1 MRTRRRIAV
10 KRPSVTSS
18 RKSVGPWRRVGIAGV
33 AMLAVLGLAV
43 PTATSAQAAPAKQ
56 AAKSAAPHAGPGL
69 PPHQRPVNPPV
80 VGAPKPGKQ
89 TTPKA
94 APVTEPAAQAQAR
107 ATGKPVVVTSKT
119 TDNSEVEANP
129 DGTFTM
135 HSTLTATRTQVNG
148 QWVAIDPTLHTNAD
162 GTLSPNAT
170 TLGLT
175 FSGGGTAPMVTM
187 TQGSDRLALSW
198 PAPLPN
204 PQVSGSTATYPEVL
218 PGVDLRLTAAASDYQ
233 EILVVHDAAA
243 AANPALT
250 AIHLSAT
257 ATGLTLHSDA
267 NNLLTATDIATGA
280 QVFHGSTP
288 VMWDST
294 TDPARGTTPS
304 AGDPGTGHVSQLTV
318 TASTPVH
325 AMNQADAAS
334 STSDSQVT
342 ITPPTT
348 ALHGPGVNYPLF
360 IDPQMGSGSQ
370 NWVEVTA
377 NGYHYY
383 DPAADAQVGDCG
395 SWPGC
400 GALTVARSY
409 FTMPTPDLDDP
420 NIANP
425 SAVAQVFSAN
435 FTINEQWS
443 ASGCTAEP
451 VQLDEAGTVD
461 GNTRWPGPDDA
472 ELGQSSSAAGSNC
485 GSAGNIPAIDV
496 TGYAQTAANNHWP
509 NLTFALRAPNE
520 GDQYQWK
527 QFFVGSMT
535 PELTVVYNYAPN
547 VATGLTATT
556 AVTCNG
562 TNYVPDGQV
571 TLTAAATDNNP
582 SPENLSL
589 FFQVSSDNYNTIA
602 AQNANGV
609 VIASGSTGQWP
620 VSPDIPAGV
629 YQSHVA
635 VENND
640 PLDASHDRWAG
651 IFDNYSFTKL
661 APPSA
666 APVISTGQYP
676 AGYWGEPTNEPG
688 GFGLYDSGAA
698 NIAGYSWTLAGPGSE
713 PIPDTTQC
721 NYSQTFTGPDG
732 AATGGYVPNRAADN
746 ASFDVPAGLSV
757 GYHVMYV
764 RAFDFAHN
772 MSPESQAYTF
782 YVSPALSAATDN
794 HWSEA
799 EAAGGYSQPAG
810 QNSTL
815 APQANCCGVTWSGG
829 AQLLFEGTAQ
839 GQSFNITVNST
850 LTTTY
855 ELDTSLTKGPDYG
868 IITMALDGVPID
880 IEGSPQFDGYSSTV
894 TTSYNGLGGFYLTKG
909 THTITVTLVGTNP
922 ASLANHYV
930 AGVDGFWLQAM
941 DQMVNIQPVAQPN
954 TSPTSPSPLGVQASN
969 SPDSTGAVTPAV
981 EQNDNGMGFPNGA
994 QLLYPATGAGQALTL
1009 TFNTAVEADYALGL
1023 ALTMKSNY
1031 GKLEFAVDQ
1040 KGAGTGTIL
1049 ENSHNAPFDAYTPV
1063 EYNSYLPLG
1072 GLHLN
1077 PGVHTLTITV
1087 DGKNANSTGF
1097 QLGVEEM
1104 TIVAVNKITAD
1115 SFTDAMNNRAIT
1127 TDNGGLGADFDG
1139 WLNGW
1144 SSAAMTSAGIAPST
1158 ASAPSTFTTG
1168 GATFTM
1174 PAEGTSSSNDNVIA
1188 YGQTIP
1194 LASSQRIN
1202 ASAIGLLAAASC
1214 GWTPEARATVT
1225 YTDGTSTT
1233 PLMPRVPD
1241 WVGGDPASA
1250 TVTTDH
1256 VDYSGGS
1263 PALAR
1268 QGHLYAV
1275 FLPTDQSRTLKSIT
1289 LPYTGSSQ
1297 LDNTCNTGT
1306 TSTAAL
1312 HIFSIAPRPASNDN
1326 PAGTHWFGVWSGAT
1340 DAAVLPPGGTGL
1352 VGKTIRMIVHPT
1364 SAGGSTRIRLSNM
1377 DADRPVTISSA
1388 SIAAQ
1393 AGTTGTG
1400 AATLATPTGLTFG
1413 ASGASV
1419 VLPVG
1424 GDVVSDPVTFPS
1436 MSGGSGN
1443 LIVSVYL
1450 AAGADKAPVHTTPAN
1465 GTFVSTNTSD
1475 DTANTDG
1482 STFGSAISGDYF
1494 LTEVDASGPQTVQN
1508 GANTGTVAIL
1518 GDQTTLAG
1526 ATGGNCGA
1534 GSGYACSWVDDLAT
1548 TPNAGIPGTVVN
1560 ASRAGDGAQDRWLL
1574 NDGSGTTAADTGG
1587 ANPATASGG
1596 VTWNTGG
1603 DGSNGDVGSAT
1614 FDGTDSYLATA
1625 GQVLNTHDSFTVS
1638 AWVDPKTLGT
1648 APQTFVAQQGKVGS
1662 GFYLEYDPTTG
1673 KWSFARLAADGTNP
1687 TVDRAESSAPA
1698 VAGQWTN
1705 LVGTYSEATGA
1716 MTLYVNGSYA
1726 GTAQNETPFATTGP
1740 LVIGRGFFD
1749 GAADNYTNGSIAD
1762 VQVYQR
1768 FLDPLDVIAL
1778 HVSAPSG
1785 QAPLNPSAP
1794 SPYKIGSDNGADTQQ
1809 LPNSPATAIYQTLGD
1824 QPNLRTIIVSI
1835 GADDIV
1841 DGVPLATIEQNLTDI
1856 VGAARAFGLENF
1868 NRSDGEHPV
1877 HVILTTIPPLGLA
1890 AADGREANREQL
1902 NKDISQ
1908 FATATFKAAGFIDLN
1923 AAVVSATAA
1932 NQVDS
1937 SCLTNGSLNATYYQD
1952 LANAVVAAESTFPP
1966 TTL

>member
-1 MRTRRRIAV
+1 
-10 KRPSVTSS
+10 
-18 RKSVGPWRRVGIAGV
+18 
-33 AMLAVLGLAV
+33 MLAVLGLAV
-43 PTATSAQAAPAKQ
+43 PATTAQAAPVKQ
-56 AAKSAAPHAGPGL
+56 ATKSAPQHAGPGL
-69 PPHQRPVNPPV
+69 PAHQRPVNPRV
-80 VGAPKPGKQ
+80 VSGSTNTKPGGRS
-89 TTPKA
+89 TRKA
-94 APVTEPAAQAQAR
+94 TPVTEPAAQAQAK

-129 DGTFTM
+129 NGTFTM
-135 HSTLTATRTQVNG
+135 HSTLMPTRTQVNG

-175 FSGGGTAPMVTM
+175 FSGGGTTPMVTM
-187 TQGSDRLALSW
+187 TQGNDRLSLSW
-198 PAPLPN
+198 PAPLPK
-204 PQVSGSTATYPEVL
+204 PQVSGSMATYPEVL
-218 PGVDLRLTAAASDYQ
+218 PGVDLRLTADASDYQ

-243 AANPALT
+243 AANPALA
-250 AIHLSAT
+250 AIHLDAT
-257 ATGLTLHSDA
+257 ATGLTLRADA
-267 NNLLTATDIATGA
+267 NNLLTAIDITTGA
-280 QVFHGSTP
+280 LVFHGSTP

-294 TDPARGTTPS
+294 TNPARGTTPS
-304 AGDPGTGHVSQLTV
+304 ASDPGTGEVSQLTV

-325 AMNQADAAS
+325 ARADANS

-342 ITPPTT
+342 ITPPAT
-348 ALHGPGVNYPLF
+348 ALRGPGVHYPLF

-370 NWVEVTA
+370 YWVEVTA
-377 NGYHYY
+377 NGYYYY

-395 SWPGC
+395 NWSDC

-420 NIANP
+420 YIANP
-425 SAVAQVFSAN
+425 SAVAQVYSAN

-443 ASGCTAEP
+443 AEGCTQEP
-451 VQLDEAGTVD
+451 VQLDEAGPVD
-461 GNTRWPGPDDA
+461 ANTRWPGPDGS
-472 ELGQSSSAAGSNC
+472 ELGISSSAAGTNC
-485 GSAGNIPAIDV
+485 GSPGNIPAVDV
-496 TGYAQTAANNHWP
+496 TSFAQTAANNHWP

-520 GDQYQWK
+520 GDQNQWK
-527 QFFVGSMT
+527 QFFVGSLT
-535 PELTVVYNYAPN
+535 PELTVIYNYAPN
-547 VATGLTATT
+547 VATGLTAST

-571 TLTAAATDNNP
+571 TLTASATDNNP

-589 FFQVSSDNYNTIA
+589 FFQVSSDNYNTVA

-609 VIASGSTGQWP
+609 VIASGGTGQWP
-620 VSPDIPAGV
+620 VSPDIGAGS
-629 YQSHVA
+629 YQARVA

-640 PLDASHDRWAG
+640 PIDSSHDRWAG
-651 IFDNYSFTKL
+651 IWDNYSFTKL

-676 AGYWGEPTNEPG
+676 EGYWGEPTNEPG
-688 GFGLYDSGAA
+688 GFGLYDPGAA
-698 NIAGYSWTLAGPGSE
+698 NIAGYSWTIAGPGSE
-713 PIPDTTQC
+713 PIPDDTQC
-721 NYSQTFTGPDG
+721 DYSQTFTGPNG
-732 AATGGYVPNRAADN
+732 AVTGGYVPNSAADN

-782 YVSPALSAATDN
+782 YVSPALSATTDS
-794 HWSEA
+794 HWQEA

-810 QNSTL
+810 QNVAL
-815 APQANCCGVTWSGG
+815 GPQANCCGVTWNGG

-839 GQSFNITVNST
+839 GQSFTITVNST

-855 ELDTSLTKGPDYG
+855 EIDTNLTKGPDYG
-868 IITMALDGVPID
+868 IITMAIDGTPVD

-909 THTITVTLVGTNP
+909 AHTITVTLAGTNP
-922 ASLANHYV
+922 ATTGNHYV

-941 DQMVNIQPVAQPN
+941 DQMVDIQPVAQPN
-954 TSPTSPSPLGVQASN
+954 TSATTPSPLGVQASN
-969 SPDSTGAVTPAV
+969 SPDSTGAVTPSV
-981 EQNDNGMGFPNGA
+981 EQNDNGMGFPDGA
-994 QLLYPATGAGQALTL
+994 QLLYPATGTGQALTL

-1031 GKLEFAVDQ
+1031 GKLEFSVDQ
-1040 KGAGTGTIL
+1040 KGPGTGTVL
-1049 ENSHNAPFDAYTPV
+1049 ENSHNVPYDTYNAV
-1063 EYNSYLPLG
+1063 EFASYLPLG
-1072 GLHLN
+1072 GLHLAQ
-1077 PGVHTLTITV
+1077 GVHTLTITV

-1115 SFTDAMNNRAIT
+1115 SFTDAMNNRGIT

-1144 SSAAMTSAGIAPST
+1144 SSAAMSAAGIAPST
-1158 ASAPSTFTTG
+1158 ASTPSTFTTG

-1174 PAEGTSSSNDNVIA
+1174 PVEGTSSSNDNVIA

-1194 LASSQRIN
+1194 LAAGQQIN

-1241 WVGGDPASA
+1241 WIGGDPSSA
-1250 TVTTDH
+1250 TVTTAY
-1256 VDYSGGS
+1256 VDYSAGS

-1268 QGHLYAV
+1268 EGHLYAV
-1275 FLPTDQSRTLKSIT
+1275 FLPTDQSKTLKSIT

-1306 TSTAAL
+1306 ASTAAL
-1312 HIFSIAPRPASNDN
+1312 HIFAIAPRPAANDN
-1326 PAGTHWFGVWSGAT
+1326 AVGGTHWFGVWSGAT
-1340 DAAVLPPGGTGL
+1340 DAAVLPPGGTDPTSGKGL
-1352 VGKTIRMIVHPT
+1352 VGRTIRMVVHPT
-1364 SAGGSTRIRLSNM
+1364 SAGGSTRIRLSNL
-1377 DADRPVTISSA
+1377 DSDQPVSITSA

-1413 ASGASV
+1413 ASGRSV

-1424 GDVVSDPVTFPS
+1424 ADVLSDPVAFPS
-1436 MSGGSGN
+1436 TSGGSGN

-1450 AAGADKAPVHTTPAN
+1450 AAGADKVPVHTTPSN
-1465 GTFVSTNTSD
+1465 GTFVSTNTTD

-1482 STFGSAISGDYF
+1482 STFGPAISGDYF

-1526 ATGGNCGA
+1526 AIGGNCGG

-1548 TPNAGIPGTVVN
+1548 TPNAGLPGTVVN

-1596 VTWNTGG
+1596 VTWNTGP
-1603 DGSNGDVGSAT
+1603 DGGNGDVGSAT
-1614 FDGTDSYLATA
+1614 FDGTDSSLATA
-1625 GQVLNTHDSFTVS
+1625 GQVINTHDSFSVS
-1638 AWVDPKTLGT
+1638 AWVDPKVLGT
-1648 APQTFVAQQGKVGS
+1648 AFQAFVVQQGKVGA
-1662 GFYLEYDPTTG
+1662 GFYLEYDPGTG
-1673 KWSFARLAADGTNP
+1673 KWSFSRLAQDGTNP
-1687 TVDRAESSAPA
+1687 VVDRAESSTPA
-1698 VAGQWTN
+1698 VAGKWTN

-1716 MTLYVNGSYA
+1716 MTLYVNGAYA

-1740 LVIGRGFFD
+1740 LVIGHGFFD
-1749 GAADNYTNGSIAD
+1749 GAADNYANGSIAD

-1768 FLDPLDVIAL
+1768 FLDPLDVTAL
-1778 HVSAPSG
+1778 YAPQPAG
-1785 QAPLNPSAP
+1785 QPAVNPGAP

-1809 LPNSPATAIYQTLGD
+1809 LPNSPSTEVYQTLGD
-1824 QPNLRTIIVSI
+1824 QPNLRTVIVSI
-1835 GADDIV
+1835 GADDII
-1841 DGVPLATIEQNLTDI
+1841 DGIPLATIEQNLTDV

-1877 HVILTTIPPLGLA
+1877 HVILTTIPPLGLSA
-1890 AADGREANREQL
+1890 SDSREATREQL
-1902 NKDISQ
+1902 NNDISQ
-1908 FATATFKAAGFIDLN
+1908 SATATFKAAGFIDLN
-1923 AAVVSATAA
+1923 AAVVSSTAA

-1937 SCLTNGSLNATYYQD
+1937 SCLTNGVPNATYYQD